1 MDIVEWMGPPLV
13 KIFFLLFKTQWKE
26 FLLAVFKTPSVK
38 KFTGGSQLIN
48 MKNIIYT
55 SL

>member
-26 FLLAVFKTPSVK
+26 FLLAVGIEFLCTSVEQAKTNIR
-38 KFTGGSQLIN
+38 GSFYLH
-48 MKNIIYT
+48 
-55 SL
+55 